1 MHPLAIVHA
10 RFYAHACN
18 LKSKKIQVA
27 VFVVPQVLKEL
38 DAVHCVVEDLS
49 QDVQKLVSHY
59 GGAATLAIGRTPSG
73 REIVRVYV
81 YAVRVYVISLQ
92 SDSPVIEMGLF

>member
-1 MHPLAIVHA
+1 M
-10 RFYAHACN
+10 
-18 LKSKKIQVA
+18 
-27 VFVVPQVLKEL
+27 VPQVLKEL
-38 DAVHCVVEDLS
+38 DAGHCVVEDLS

-92 SDSPVIEMGLF
+92 SDSPVIERGLF